1 MTKAGDN
8 TLGRLSEVLFAE
20 LERLNGMDMGDREA
34 ASAEIERAKAI
45 QGVAKE
51 LNASAKTILDTAQ
64 LRAEWAGSRAARTP
78 RMLEG

>member
-1 MTKAGDN
+1 MTKTGEN
-8 TLGRLSEVLFAE
+8 TLGRLTEVLFAE
-20 LERLNGMDMGDREA
+20 LERLDAMDAGDREA

-45 QGVAKE
+45 QGVARE
-51 LNASAKTILDTAQ
+51 INSSAKTILDTAQ